1 MKNPN
6 FVIKFM
12 IFNLILSIIK
22 GNYTFYNLSTKM
34 PNITG
39 VRQSSAINSV
49 YKGINYSGI
58 YNFTISDEKHF
69 TEVTIRVQYKK
80 VIRDKYMINV
90 NLTSWHNLTCPK
102 YYSTNFTSQQ
112 IEKNDVSEND
122 LHKTMMKFI
131 DIARPISTVNYS
143 NLTGYISHINSK
155 STIVIRER
163 YPRIMCL
170 NLIKN
175 RQFNYSLDEVEL
187 KTYEIYYEEKNGLV
201 LKNSK
206 KTHLC

>member
-22 GNYTFYNLSTKM
+22 GNNTFYNLSTKM

-90 NLTSWHNLTCPK
+90 RIHIGVHIT
-102 YYSTNFTSQQ
+102 
-112 IEKNDVSEND
+112 
-122 LHKTMMKFI
+122 
-131 DIARPISTVNYS
+131 
-143 NLTGYISHINSK
+143 YI
-155 STIVIRER
+155 
-163 YPRIMCL
+163 
-170 NLIKN
+170 
-175 RQFNYSLDEVEL
+175 
-187 KTYEIYYEEKNGLV
+187 
-201 LKNSK
+201 
-206 KTHLC
+206 